1 MGGFLAYGGCIL
13 RKSHWVDIYHKGMR
27 PNEAG
32 NAGRLCFRGNHR
44 IGVRSPCHIGRA
56 PSFVCRL
63 LIRKCG
69 YLSHGPREHEL
80 PVRHC
85 GAIDRVISMYRS
97 LTGACRYREDKPLS
111 SHRTCYGLP
120 QEISPSIQSWP
131 VLA

>member
-1 MGGFLAYGGCIL
+1 MPCGFLECRRRNCASVSRYNVVGGFPAYGGCIL

-27 PNEAG
+27 PSEAG

-56 PSFVCRL
+56 PSFVCRP

-69 YLSHGPREHEL
+69 YLSHGPGAHDL

-85 GAIDRVISMYRS
+85 GAIDGVISMYRS
-97 LTGACRYREDKPLS
+97 LKSCL
-111 SHRTCYGLP
+111 
-120 QEISPSIQSWP
+120 
-131 VLA
+131 